1 MIKTGFIGRVLFT
14 FNDVNM
20 KSNQNRFW
28 YLNELYELFEDF
40 WDEKIKWNTSEFE
53 IIWNKWF
60 DFIRDSL
67 SMAHSNV
74 D

>member
-1 MIKTGFIGRVLFT
+1 
-14 FNDVNM
+14 M